1 MTDSAASYPT
11 ILKQARKLPTR
22 EQRQL
27 AEALLRPTNGDE
39 QVVLVSMRRL
49 QSSVQAHFLELMD
62 RHNAGNLTPKGLEEL
77 QSLVARYEELTLS
90 NTEML
95 LKATYP
101 ELFTTAGRPRRKA
114 LERTL
119 RLRTGSR
126 RDSSA

>member
-1 MTDSAASYPT
+1 MTEAAASYPT
-11 ILKQARKLPTR
+11 ILKQARKLPSR

-49 QSSVQAHFLELMD
+49 QASAQAHFLELMD

-77 QSLVARYEELTLS
+77 QSLVTRYEELMLV
-90 NTEML
+90 NTEAL

-101 ELFTTAGRPRRKA
+101 ELFTSSGRLRRTTI
-114 LERTL
+114 ERTL
-119 RLRTGSR
+119 RLQTRTR
-126 RDSSA
+126 RAAST

>member
-1 MTDSAASYPT
+1 MTEAAASYPT
-11 ILKQARKLPTR
+11 ILKQARKLPSR

-39 QVVLVSMRRL
+39 QVVMVSMRRL
-49 QSSVQAHFLELMD
+49 QSSVQARFLELMD
-62 RHNAGNLTPKGLEEL
+62 RHNAGNLNLKGLDEL
-77 QSLVARYEELTLS
+77 QGLVARYEELMLS

-101 ELFTTAGRPRRKA
+101 ELFTSSGRPRRKA

-119 RLRTGSR
+119 RLRTR
-126 RDSSA
+126 TTRDSSA